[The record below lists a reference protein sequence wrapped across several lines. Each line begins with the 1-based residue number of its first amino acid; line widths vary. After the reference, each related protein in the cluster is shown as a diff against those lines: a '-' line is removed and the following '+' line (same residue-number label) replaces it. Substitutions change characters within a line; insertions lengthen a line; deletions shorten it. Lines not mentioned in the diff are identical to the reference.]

1 VGTSLISQSE
11 KDGLDAIMDDVHA
24 TFARDIVVY
33 KFATQTV
40 VTTNENFNPLYHTAG
55 TETSIVNTPVSGVLS
70 ARIKYV
76 DDVEQKFWNKS
87 ASSLDIK
94 LQAPVGHVRIKIPAS
109 GKTLFENAQRVDLDG
124 DRYVIDSALRGHGLF
139 DNKYYTIYLKPYE

>member
-76 DDVEQKFWNKS
+76 DDKS